1 MGLTGTT
8 EKGTVEIVIEV
19 MITVVDTTEVMTMIE
34 GMTADIIVVTM
45 IRGRMIRGMNA
56 ITVVIV
62 IVTIETTECAGHRLA
77 RDGNDGF
84 SSDRSMTTR
93 FAD

>member
-8 EKGTVEIVIEV
+8 EKGTVEIVIEG

-34 GMTADIIVVTM
+34 GMTADMIVVT
-45 IRGRMIRGMNA
+45 MIRGMNA

-77 RDGNDGF
+77 RDGVDWI
-84 SSDRSMTTR
+84 SSVRSMITR

>member
-19 MITVVDTTEVMTMIE
+19 MITVVDTTAGMTMIE
-34 GMTADIIVVTM
+34 GMTADMIVVTM
-45 IRGRMIRGMNA
+45 IRGMIA

-62 IVTIETTECAGHRLA
+62 IVMIETTEGAGHRLA
-77 RDGNDGF
+77 RNGGDRL
-84 SSDRSMTTR
+84 SSGRSMITR

>member
-1 MGLTGTT
+1 
-8 EKGTVEIVIEV
+8 

-34 GMTADIIVVTM
+34 GMTADMIVVT
-45 IRGRMIRGMNA
+45 MIRGMNA

-62 IVTIETTECAGHRLA
+62 IVTIETTEGADHRLA
-77 RDGNDGF
+77 RDGGDRL
-84 SSDRSMTTR
+84 SSGRSMITR

>member
-8 EKGTVEIVIEV
+8 EIGTVEIVIEV
-19 MITVVDTTEVMTMIE
+19 MITVVDTTEIMTMIE
-34 GMTADIIVVTM
+34 GMTADMIVVT
-45 IRGRMIRGMNA
+45 MIRGMNA

-62 IVTIETTECAGHRLA
+62 TIETTECAGYRLA
-77 RDGNDGF
+77 RDGGDRL
-84 SSDRSMTTR
+84 SSGQSMITR

>member
-1 MGLTGTT
+1 
-8 EKGTVEIVIEV
+8 

-34 GMTADIIVVTM
+34 SMTADMIVVIMITGMTA
-45 IRGRMIRGMNA
+45 
-56 ITVVIV
+56 ITIVIV

-77 RDGNDGF
+77 SDGGDRL
-84 SSDRSMTTR
+84 SSGRSMITR